1 MGACLI
7 HAASALRFRAFV
19 RTTRWKS
26 ICSVA
31 RMATQARVTRST
43 GRGDIVRML
52 FPTNVRTQFERTA
65 LATTASKLRANIYRM
80 LDEVLETGQPLEIER
95 NGKTLVIA
103 PKEELSIWERLPRR
117 EGFIVGDPDE
127 LIHIDW
133 SSEWNPDP
141 S

>member
-1 MGACLI
+1 M
-7 HAASALRFRAFV
+7 RAFV
-19 RTTRWKS
+19 RTTRSKS

-31 RMATQARVTRST
+31 DMAMLNQTQQHSDFDAS
-43 GRGDIVRML
+43 VRML
-52 FPTNVRTQFERTA
+52 FCYHVRTKLEGTA

-80 LDEVLETGQPLEIER
+80 LDEVLETGQPLEIDR

-103 PKEELSIWERLPRR
+103 PKEELSIWDRLPRR

>member
-1 MGACLI
+1 MAMQAPI
-7 HAASALRFRAFV
+7 P
-19 RTTRWKS
+19 TTL
-26 ICSVA
+26 
-31 RMATQARVTRST
+31 
-43 GRGDIVRML
+43 GD
-52 FPTNVRTQFERTA
+52 NVRAPYLVNVRSILKGTA

-95 NGKTLVIA
+95 NGKVLVIA
-103 PKEELSIWERLPRR
+103 PKVEQSIWDRLPRR

-127 LIHIDW
+127 LIHVDW

>member
-1 MGACLI
+1 
-7 HAASALRFRAFV
+7 
-19 RTTRWKS
+19 
-26 ICSVA
+26 
-31 RMATQARVTRST
+31 MAIS
-43 GRGDIVRML
+43 
-52 FPTNVRTQFERTA
+52 
-65 LATTASKLRANIYRM
+65 ASKLRADVYRL

-103 PKEELSIWERLPRR
+103 PKETGSIWERLPRR
-117 EGFIVGDPDE
+117 EGYIVGDPDE

>member
-1 MGACLI
+1 MPYRLY
-7 HAASALRFRAFV
+7 V
-19 RTTRWKS
+19 RTDRKEP
-26 ICSVA
+26 
-31 RMATQARVTRST
+31 
-43 GRGDIVRML
+43 D
-52 FPTNVRTQFERTA
+52 

-103 PKEELSIWERLPRR
+103 PKEEKSIWDRLPRR

-127 LIHIDW
+127 LIHVDW

-141 S
+141 N

>member
-1 MGACLI
+1 MAMQTETRR
-7 HAASALRFRAFV
+7 HSAFNAN
-19 RTTRWKS
+19 
-26 ICSVA
+26 
-31 RMATQARVTRST
+31 
-43 GRGDIVRML
+43 VRML
-52 FPTNVRTQFERTA
+52 LPRYVRTEFEGTA

-103 PKEELSIWERLPRR
+103 PKEERSIWDRLPRR